1 VTSRDALELSL
12 TGKQAPQAALD
23 NAVKQIKMQIEAMQA
38 SKSAS

>member
-1 VTSRDALELSL
+1 VGAGQRRAELSL

-38 SKSAS
+38 SNQ